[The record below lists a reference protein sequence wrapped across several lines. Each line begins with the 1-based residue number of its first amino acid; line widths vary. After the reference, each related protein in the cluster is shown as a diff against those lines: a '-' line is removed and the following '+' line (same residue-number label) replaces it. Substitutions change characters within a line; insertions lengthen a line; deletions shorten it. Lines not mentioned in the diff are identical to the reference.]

1 MILHQ
6 KGYVEKCYFISQNCP
21 NNCFMIHFQF
31 FIIQKRLQYNR
42 RCNSQTKGENKG
54 FFLIEKS
61 SR

>member
-1 MILHQ
+1 
-6 KGYVEKCYFISQNCP
+6 
-21 NNCFMIHFQF
+21 MIHFQF